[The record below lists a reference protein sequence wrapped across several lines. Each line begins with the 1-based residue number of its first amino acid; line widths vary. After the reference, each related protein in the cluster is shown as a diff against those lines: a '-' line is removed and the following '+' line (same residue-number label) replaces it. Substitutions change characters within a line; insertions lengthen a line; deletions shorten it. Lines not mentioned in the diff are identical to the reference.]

1 MSGKAV
7 EYFLRIWGSP
17 VGPLFLAF
25 TPRGLASLDFNEGRA
40 RFSSTPGSIPSL
52 DLELPPA
59 QIAAAM
65 NEAILVI
72 ANYFSGIPPDFS
84 SVPLDLQGTPFQL
97 RVWEKLREIPW
108 GGTISYQELAAR
120 VGNPKATQAVGR
132 ANGANPIPLIV
143 PCHRVIAADG
153 SLGGYSSGLD
163 RKRWLLQHEGSL
175 RKV

>member
-1 MSGKAV
+1 MTQNSAKW
-7 EYFLRIWGSP
+7 FLRLWGSP

-25 TPRGLASLDFNEGRA
+25 TPKGLASLDFNDGRA

-65 NEAILVI
+65 NEAIRVI

-108 GGTISYQELAAR
+108 GVTISYQELAAR

-143 PCHRVIAADG
+143 PCHRVIARDG
-153 SLGGYSSGLD
+153 SLGGYSSGLE
-163 RKRWLLQHEGSL
+163 RKRWLLRHEGGW
-175 RKV
+175 